1 MSDPGVDSRQGR
13 HGAVSYMHIPA
24 VDVRRSAAFYG
35 AALGWTIHN
44 GDTDRPGFQDGGG
57 GYVGGAFVTY
67 QQPSTE
73 PGFLFYVYVDAIDE
87 AVDRVIA
94 AGGEIVRPPYD
105 EGNLRV
111 ATFRDPAGNVVG
123 LWQAQ

>member
-1 MSDPGVDSRQGR
+1 MTDPGVDRRLSRAG
-13 HGAVSYMHIPA
+13 GISYLHIPA
-24 VDVRRSAAFYG
+24 TDVRRSAAFYG

-44 GDTDRPGFQDGGG
+44 ADTDRPGFDDGGG
-57 GYVGGAFVTY
+57 CVSGAFVTD

-73 PGFLFYVYVDAIDE
+73 PGFLLYVYVDRIDE
-87 AVDRVIA
+87 AVDRIRR
-94 AGGEIVRPPYD
+94 AGGEIVRAPYD

-123 LWQAQ
+123 L